1 MSIRLV
7 IADDHE
13 VVRRGIASVV
23 TQTEIELVGEA
34 RDGPRAIKLI
44 RKKKPDV
51 ALLDIR
57 MPHGG
62 GLEALRQIKD
72 EFPYLAVLML
82 STYDNPSYIGR
93 ALGLGAEG
101 YLLKGCSRDEILSKI
116 RAAATGENL
125 WTAAELRR
133 FSGTASAPAPVP
145 DLEVTLTERELEV
158 LRNVTQGMT
167 NKQIAKLLFISAET
181 VKEHIQ
187 NILRKIGVTDRTQ
200 AAVWAVRRDLA

>member
-1 MSIRLV
+1 MSIRLL

-23 TQTEIELVGEA
+23 ASTEIELVGEA
-34 RDGPRAIKLI
+34 LDGEQLIKLI
-44 RKKKPDV
+44 PTQNPDII
-51 ALLDIR
+51 LLDIR
-57 MPHGG
+57 MPQGG
-62 GLEALRQIKD
+62 GLEALRQIK
-72 EFPYLAVLML
+72 EECSYLPVLML
-82 STYDNPSYIGR
+82 STYDNPNYIGR
-93 ALGLGAEG
+93 ALALGAEG

-116 RAAATGENL
+116 RSAASGENL
-125 WTAAELRR
+125 WTPAELRR
-133 FSGTASAPAPVP
+133 FSGAEPTPPPEP
-145 DLEVTLTERELEV
+145 DLEITLTRRELEV
-158 LRNVTQGMT
+158 LRKVARGMT